1 MVAKNSKRAV
11 LTLKERKSV
20 EKGKSCHEVVKELG
34 VGETQIQGIVKDKV
48 AIKKWWESSGHS
60 DDKYSKRRKEATII
74 CMVECGFIVAR
85 F

>member
-20 EKGKSCHEVVKELG
+20 EKGNSCHEIVKELG

-48 AIKKWWESSGHS
+48 AIKK
-60 DDKYSKRRKEATII
+60 
-74 CMVECGFIVAR
+74 
-85 F
+85 

>member
-20 EKGKSCHEVVKELG
+20 EKGKSCHEIVKELG

-48 AIKKWWESSGHS
+48 AIKK
-60 DDKYSKRRKEATII
+60 
-74 CMVECGFIVAR
+74 
-85 F
+85 